1 MNAALNPKMRPAPAA
16 RETFVFGKANALA
29 RRIPLEK
36 DKKRA
41 AHVVCEGL
49 LAMLSL
55 GRNSSRLV

>member
-1 MNAALNPKMRPAPAA
+1 MSAALDPMRQPALSA

-29 RRIPLEK
+29 KRIPVEK

>member
-1 MNAALNPKMRPAPAA
+1 MAAAVNPNVRPAIEA
-16 RETFVFGKANALA
+16 RQTFVFRKANALA
-29 RRIPLEK
+29 RRISLEK

-55 GRNSSRLV
+55 GRNSSRFV